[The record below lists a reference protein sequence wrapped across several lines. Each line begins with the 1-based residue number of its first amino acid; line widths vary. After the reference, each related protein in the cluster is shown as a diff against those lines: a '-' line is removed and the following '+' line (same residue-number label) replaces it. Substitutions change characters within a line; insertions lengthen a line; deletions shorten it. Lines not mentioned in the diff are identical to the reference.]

1 MKKFVGITIALLV
14 LGISLPQSAS
24 AAIRNVELVERP
36 HQLLDGRFIDDE
48 LATLLSPEGRLGS
61 LVYTPTLT
69 QTRWFIDAAL
79 LDEVAD
85 MADGYELANEE
96 DGNGVEAA
104 AAWLAQLRIA
114 TAGGVITPIAYGNP
128 DLRLAKRLAPSELT
142 FYQKYG
148 AERVAFHLGRAITA
162 DKTIFKPATSTLS
175 KLSGPDRKNYT
186 ANRQAISKLS
196 TVVSAPELQL
206 FRARLAIL
214 LSPSI
219 NGNSAD
225 VFAQSAVDG
234 VVLQQNKLRVN
245 PGKYALTSESGK
257 VPLTLVNGFSTPVK
271 INLIFRASN
280 IRVIVEDIREITLD
294 PNSRTQM
301 SVPYTVITSG
311 ATQLNAVLTNS
322 DGKWLG
328 PSSKLALSM
337 TLIDSRVAWFTTA
350 AAVLLFIGAGAQTY
364 RRIRKGRK

>member
-1 MKKFVGITIALLV
+1 MKKFSAIAIALLV
-14 LGISLPQSAS
+14 LGIFLPQNAT
-24 AAIRNVELVERP
+24 AAIRSVELVERP

-48 LATLLSPEGRLGS
+48 LATLLTPEGRLGS
-61 LVYTPTLT
+61 LVYTPTVS

-79 LDEVAD
+79 IDEVAD
-85 MADGYELANEE
+85 MADGYELANSE
-96 DGNGVEAA
+96 DGVGVEAA

-114 TAGGVITPIAYGNP
+114 TVGSTIIPIAYGNP
-128 DLRLAKRLAPSELT
+128 DLRLAKRLAPSELS

-148 AERVAFHLGRAITA
+148 VQRTEFHLGRAITA
-162 DKTIFKPATSTLS
+162 DKTVFNSATS
-175 KLSGPDRKNYT
+175 KLSGPDRRNYT
-186 ANRQAISKLS
+186 INRQAISKLS
-196 TVVSAPELQL
+196 TVVDAPELEL

-219 NGNSAD
+219 NGPSAE

-234 VVLQQNKLRVN
+234 VLQQQNKLRVN

-257 VPLTLVNGFSTPVK
+257 VPLTLVNGFTTPVK
-271 INLIFRASN
+271 VNLIFRASN
-280 IRVIVEDIREITLD
+280 IRVLVSDIRAITLD
-294 PNSRTQM
+294 PQSRTQM
-301 SVPYTVITSG
+301 AVPYTVVTSG
-311 ATQLNAVLTNS
+311 TTQVNAVLTNTN
-322 DGKWLG
+322 GKWLG

-364 RRIRKGRK
+364 RRLRKGRK

>member
-1 MKKFVGITIALLV
+1 VKKFSAITLLFIF
-14 LGISLPQSAS
+14 LGLFLPQSAG
-24 AAIRNVELVERP
+24 AAIRRVELIERP

-48 LATLLSPEGRLGS
+48 LATLLTPEGRLGS
-61 LVYTPTLT
+61 LVYTPTVT

-85 MADGYELANEE
+85 MADGYELANNE
-96 DGNGVEAA
+96 DGVGVEAA

-114 TAGGVITPIAYGNP
+114 TAGSAITPIAYGNP
-128 DLRLAKRLAPSELT
+128 DLRVAKRLAPSELT
-142 FYQKYG
+142 FYQNYG
-148 AERVAFHLGRAITA
+148 AQRVAFHLGRAIA
-162 DKTIFKPATSTLS
+162 DGKATFQSSTS

-186 ANRQAISKLS
+186 VNRQAISKLS
-196 TVVSAPELQL
+196 TVVDAPELEL

-214 LSPSI
+214 LSSSI
-219 NGNSAD
+219 NGKSAE

-234 VVLQQNKLRVN
+234 VVQQQNKLRVN

-257 VPLTLVNGFSTPVK
+257 VPLTLVNGFTTPVK
-271 INLIFRASN
+271 VNLIFRASN
-280 IRVIVEDIREITLD
+280 IRVLVNDIRAITLD
-294 PNSRTQM
+294 PQSRTQM
-301 SVPYTVITSG
+301 AVPYTVVTSG
-311 ATQLNAVLTNS
+311 TTQLNAVLTNA

-364 RRIRKGRK
+364 RRLRKGRK

>member
-1 MKKFVGITIALLV
+1 MKKFSVLTLLLLV
-14 LGISLPQSAS
+14 IGISLPQSAS
-24 AAIRNVELVERP
+24 AALRSVELVERP

-61 LVYTPTLT
+61 LVYTPTIT

-96 DGNGVEAA
+96 DGVGVEAA

-114 TAGGVITPIAYGNP
+114 SAGAIITPVVYGNP

-142 FYQKYG
+142 FYQKYS
-148 AERVAFHLGRAITA
+148 ADRIAFHLGRAITT
-162 DKTIFKPATSTLS
+162 DKTVFKSSTT

-186 ANRQAISKLS
+186 INRQAISKLS
-196 TVVSAPELQL
+196 TVVDAPELEL

-219 NGNSAD
+219 NGPSAEI
-225 VFAQSAVDG
+225 FAQSAIDG
-234 VVLQQNKLRVN
+234 VIQQQNKLRVN
-245 PGKYALTSESGK
+245 PGKYALTSKSGK
-257 VPLTLVNGFSTPVK
+257 VPLTLVNGFTTPVK

-280 IRVIVEDIREITLD
+280 IRVIVDDIREITLD
-294 PNSRTQM
+294 PQSRTQM
-301 SVPYTVITSG
+301 AVPYTVITSG
-311 ATQLNAVLTNS
+311 ATQVNAVLTNS

-328 PSSKLALSM
+328 PSSRLALSM

-364 RRIRKGRK
+364 RRIRRGRK

>member
-1 MKKFVGITIALLV
+1 VKKFSTITLV
-14 LGISLPQSAS
+14 LLFLGIFLPQGAS
-24 AAIRNVELVERP
+24 AATRSVELVERP

-48 LATLLSPEGRLGS
+48 LATLLTPEGRLGS
-61 LVYTPTLT
+61 LVYTPTIT

-85 MADGYELANEE
+85 MADGYELASEE
-96 DGNGVEAA
+96 DGVGVDAA
-104 AAWLAQLRIA
+104 TAWLAQLRIA
-114 TAGGVITPIAYGNP
+114 TAGALITPITYGNP
-128 DLRLAKRLAPSELT
+128 DLRLAKRLAPSELA

-148 AERVAFHLGRAITA
+148 ANRVAFHLGRALA
-162 DKTIFKPATSTLS
+162 VDKTAYKSSTS

-186 ANRQAISKLS
+186 VNRQAISKLS
-196 TVVSAPELQL
+196 TVVSAPELEL
-206 FRARLAIL
+206 FRARLALL

-219 NGNSAD
+219 NGSSAEL
-225 VFAQSAVDG
+225 FAASANDG
-234 VVLQQNKLRVN
+234 VLQQQNKLRVN

-280 IRVIVEDIREITLD
+280 IRVILDDIREITLD
-294 PNSRTQM
+294 PQSRTQM
-301 SVPYTVITSG
+301 AVPYTVITSG
-311 ATQLNAVLTNS
+311 STQVNAVLTNS

-337 TLIDSRVAWFTTA
+337 SLIDSRVAWFTTA

>member
-1 MKKFVGITIALLV
+1 MKKFSVFALLLIC
-14 LGISLPQSAS
+14 LGIYLPQSAD
-24 AAIRNVELVERP
+24 AAIRSVELIERP

-48 LATLLSPEGRLGS
+48 LATLLAPEGRLGS
-61 LVYTPTLT
+61 LVYTPTVT

-85 MADGYELANEE
+85 MADGYELANNE
-96 DGNGVEAA
+96 DGVGVEAA

-114 TAGGVITPIAYGNP
+114 TAGGAITPIAYGNP
-128 DLRLAKRLAPSELT
+128 DLRLAKRLAPSELI
-142 FYQKYG
+142 FYEKYG
-148 AERVAFHLGRAITA
+148 ADRVAFHLGRAITA
-162 DKTIFKPATSTLS
+162 DKKTFKSSTS

-186 ANRQAISKLS
+186 VNRQAISKLS
-196 TVVSAPELQL
+196 TVVTAPELEL

-219 NGNSAD
+219 NGPSAEI
-225 VFAQSAVDG
+225 FAQSAIDG
-234 VVLQQNKLRVN
+234 VIQQQNKLRVN

-257 VPLTLVNGFSTPVK
+257 VPLTLVNGFSTPVE

-280 IRVIVEDIREITLD
+280 IRVIVDDIREITLD
-294 PNSRTQM
+294 PQSRTQM
-301 SVPYTVITSG
+301 AVTYTVITSG

-322 DGKWLG
+322 EGKWLG
-328 PSSKLALSM
+328 PSSELALSM
-337 TLIDSRVAWFTTA
+337 TLIDSRVAWFTTT

>member
-1 MKKFVGITIALLV
+1 MKKFSVVMLLLLSIGIY
-14 LGISLPQSAS
+14 LPQSAS
-24 AAIRNVELVERP
+24 AVIRSVELVERP

-61 LVYTPTLT
+61 LVYTPTVVK
-69 QTRWFIDAAL
+69 TRWFIDAAL

-85 MADGYELANEE
+85 MADGYELANKE
-96 DGNGVEAA
+96 DGVGVEAA
-104 AAWLAQLRIA
+104 TAWLAQLRIA
-114 TAGGVITPIAYGNP
+114 VAGAIITPIAYGNP
-128 DLRLAKRLAPSELT
+128 DLRLAKRLAPSELN

-148 AERVAFHLGRAITA
+148 ADRVAFHLGRAITA
-162 DKTIFKPATSTLS
+162 DKKIFKSSVS

-186 ANRQAISKLS
+186 TNRQAISKLS
-196 TVVSAPELQL
+196 TVVSAPELEL

-219 NGNSAD
+219 SGPSAE
-225 VFAQSAVDG
+225 VFAQSAIDG
-234 VVLQQNKLRVN
+234 VIQQQNKLRVN
-245 PGKYALTSESGK
+245 PGKYALTSESGN
-257 VPLTLVNGFSTPVK
+257 VPLTLVNGFTTPVK

-280 IRVIVEDIREITLD
+280 IRVIVDDIREITLE
-294 PNSRTQM
+294 PLSRTQM
-301 SVPYTVITSG
+301 ALPYTVITSG
-311 ATQLNAVLTNS
+311 STQVSAVLTNS

-328 PSSKLALSM
+328 PSSRLALSM

>member
-1 MKKFVGITIALLV
+1 VKKFSVLTLLLLV
-14 LGISLPQSAS
+14 IGISLPQSAS
-24 AAIRNVELVERP
+24 AALRSVELVERP

-61 LVYTPTLT
+61 LVYTPTIA

-96 DGNGVEAA
+96 DGVGVEAA
-104 AAWLAQLRIA
+104 GAWLAQLRIA
-114 TAGGVITPIAYGNP
+114 SAGAIITPVVYGNP

-142 FYQKYG
+142 FYQKYS
-148 AERVAFHLGRAITA
+148 ADRIAFHLGRAITT
-162 DKTIFKPATSTLS
+162 DKTVFKSSTT

-186 ANRQAISKLS
+186 INRQAISKLS
-196 TVVSAPELQL
+196 TVVDAPELEL

-219 NGNSAD
+219 NGPSAEI
-225 VFAQSAVDG
+225 FAQSAIDG
-234 VVLQQNKLRVN
+234 VIQQQNKLRVN

-257 VPLTLVNGFSTPVK
+257 VPLTLVNGFTTPVK

-280 IRVIVEDIREITLD
+280 IRVIVDDIREITLD
-294 PNSRTQM
+294 PQSRTQM
-301 SVPYTVITSG
+301 AVPYTVITSG
-311 ATQLNAVLTNS
+311 ATQVNAVLTNS

-328 PSSKLALSM
+328 PSSRLALSM

-364 RRIRKGRK
+364 RRIRRGRK

>member
-1 MKKFVGITIALLV
+1 MKKFSAIAIVLFC
-14 LGISLPQSAS
+14 LGISLPQSAV
-24 AAIRNVELVERP
+24 AVVRNIELIERP

-48 LATLLSPEGRLGS
+48 LATLLTPEGRLGS
-61 LVYTPTLT
+61 LVYTPAVT
-69 QTRWFIDAAL
+69 QSRWFIDAAL

-96 DGNGVEAA
+96 DGVGVDIA
-104 AAWLAQLRIA
+104 AAWLTQLRIA
-114 TAGGVITPIAYGNP
+114 TAGAIIAPITYGNP
-128 DLRLAKRLAPSELT
+128 DLALAKRLAPSELA

-148 AERVAFHLGRAITA
+148 ADRVAFHLGRAITP
-162 DKTIFKPATSTLS
+162 DKAVFKSSAS

-186 ANRQAISKLS
+186 VNRQAISKLS
-196 TVVSAPELQL
+196 SVVTAPELQL

-214 LSPSI
+214 LSSSI
-219 NGNSAD
+219 NGSSAE
-225 VFAQSAVDG
+225 VFAQSAIDG
-234 VVLQQNKLRVN
+234 VVQQQNKLRVN

-257 VPLTLVNGFSTPVK
+257 VPLTLVNGFTTPVT

-280 IRVIVEDIREITLD
+280 IRVIVDDIREITLA
-294 PNSRTQM
+294 PQSRTQM
-301 SVPYTVITSG
+301 AVSYLVITSG
-311 ATQLNAVLTNS
+311 TTQLNVVLTNS
-322 DGKWLG
+322 DGRWLG

>member
-1 MKKFVGITIALLV
+1 MKKFSAIAIVLLC
-14 LGISLPQSAS
+14 LGISLPQSAV
-24 AAIRNVELVERP
+24 AAVRNVELIERP

-48 LATLLSPEGRLGS
+48 LATLLTPEGRLGS
-61 LVYTPTLT
+61 LVYTPAVT
-69 QTRWFIDAAL
+69 QSRWFIDAAL

-96 DGNGVEAA
+96 DGVGVDIA

-114 TAGGVITPIAYGNP
+114 TAGAIVSPITYGNP
-128 DLRLAKRLAPSELT
+128 DLALAKRLAPSELA

-148 AERVAFHLGRAITA
+148 ADRVAFHLGRAIA
-162 DKTIFKPATSTLS
+162 PDKAVFKSSAS

-186 ANRQAISKLS
+186 TNRQAISKLS
-196 TVVSAPELQL
+196 TVVTAPELEL

-219 NGNSAD
+219 NGASAEA
-225 VFAQSAVDG
+225 FAQSAIDG
-234 VVLQQNKLRVN
+234 VLQQQNKLRVN

-257 VPLTLVNGFSTPVK
+257 VPLTLVNGFTTPVK

-280 IRVIVEDIREITLD
+280 LRVIADDIREITLE
-294 PNSRTQM
+294 PQSRTQM
-301 SVPYTVITSG
+301 AVSYTVITSG
-311 ATQLNAVLTNS
+311 TTQVNAILTNS

-328 PSSKLALSM
+328 PASRLSLSM
-337 TLIDSRVAWFTTA
+337 TLIDSRVAWFTTT

>member
-1 MKKFVGITIALLV
+1 MKKFSAIAIVLLC
-14 LGISLPQSAS
+14 LGISLPQSAV
-24 AAIRNVELVERP
+24 AAVRSIELIERP

-48 LATLLSPEGRLGS
+48 LATLLTPEGRLGS
-61 LVYTPTLT
+61 LVYTPAVT
-69 QTRWFIDAAL
+69 QSRWFIDAAL

-96 DGNGVEAA
+96 DGVGVDIA

-114 TAGGVITPIAYGNP
+114 TAGAIVAPITYGNP
-128 DLRLAKRLAPSELT
+128 DLALAKRLAPSELA

-148 AERVAFHLGRAITA
+148 ADRVAFHLGRAIA
-162 DKTIFKPATSTLS
+162 PDKAVFKSSAS

-186 ANRQAISKLS
+186 VNRQAISKLS
-196 TVVSAPELQL
+196 SVVTAPELQL

-214 LSPSI
+214 LSSSI
-219 NGNSAD
+219 NGSSAE
-225 VFAQSAVDG
+225 VFAQSAIDG
-234 VVLQQNKLRVN
+234 VVQQQNKLRVN

-257 VPLTLVNGFSTPVK
+257 VPLTLVNGFTTQVT

-280 IRVIVEDIREITLD
+280 IRVIVDDIREITLA
-294 PNSRTQM
+294 PQSRTQM
-301 SVPYTVITSG
+301 AVSYLVITSG
-311 ATQLNAVLTNS
+311 TTQLNAVLTNS
-322 DGKWLG
+322 DGRWLG

>member
-1 MKKFVGITIALLV
+1 VKKFSAIAIILLC
-14 LGISLPQSAS
+14 LGISLPQNAD
-24 AAIRNVELVERP
+24 AAVRNVELIERP

-48 LATLLSPEGRLGS
+48 LATLLTPEGRLGS
-61 LVYTPTLT
+61 LVYTPAVT
-69 QTRWFIDAAL
+69 QSRWFIDAAL

-96 DGNGVEAA
+96 DGVGVDIA
-104 AAWLAQLRIA
+104 AAWLAQLRTA
-114 TAGGVITPIAYGNP
+114 TAGAIVAPITYGNP
-128 DLRLAKRLAPSELT
+128 DLALAKRLAPSELA

-148 AERVAFHLGRAITA
+148 ADRVAFHLGRAIA
-162 DKTIFKPATSTLS
+162 PDKAVFKSSAS
-175 KLSGPDRKNYT
+175 KLSGPGRKNYT
-186 ANRQAISKLS
+186 VNRQAISKLS
-196 TVVSAPELQL
+196 SVVTAPELQL

-219 NGNSAD
+219 NGSFAE
-225 VFAQSAVDG
+225 VFAQSAIDG
-234 VVLQQNKLRVN
+234 VVQQQNKLRVN

-257 VPLTLVNGFSTPVK
+257 VPLTLVNGFTTPVK
-271 INLIFRASN
+271 VNLIFRASN
-280 IRVIVEDIREITLD
+280 IRVLVNDIRAITLD
-294 PNSRTQM
+294 PQSRTQM
-301 SVPYTVITSG
+301 AVPYTVVTSG
-311 ATQLNAVLTNS
+311 TTQLNAVLTNT

-364 RRIRKGRK
+364 RRLRKGRK

>member
-1 MKKFVGITIALLV
+1 VKKFSAIAIVLLC
-14 LGISLPQSAS
+14 LGISLPQSAV
-24 AAIRNVELVERP
+24 AAVRNVELIERP

-48 LATLLSPEGRLGS
+48 LATLLTPEGRLGS
-61 LVYTPTLT
+61 LVYTPAVT
-69 QTRWFIDAAL
+69 QSRWFIDAAL

-96 DGNGVEAA
+96 DGVGVDIA

-114 TAGGVITPIAYGNP
+114 TAGAIVSPITYGNP
-128 DLRLAKRLAPSELT
+128 DLALAKRLAPSELA

-148 AERVAFHLGRAITA
+148 ADRVAFHLGRAIA
-162 DKTIFKPATSTLS
+162 PDKAVFKSSAS

-186 ANRQAISKLS
+186 VNRQAISKLS
-196 TVVSAPELQL
+196 SVVTAPELQL

-214 LSPSI
+214 LSSSI
-219 NGNSAD
+219 NGSSAE
-225 VFAQSAVDG
+225 VFAQSAIDG
-234 VVLQQNKLRVN
+234 VVQQQNKLRVN

-257 VPLTLVNGFSTPVK
+257 VPLTLVNGFTTQVT

-280 IRVIVEDIREITLD
+280 IRVIVDDIREITLA
-294 PNSRTQM
+294 PQSRTQM
-301 SVPYTVITSG
+301 AVSYLVITSG
-311 ATQLNAVLTNS
+311 TTQLNAVLTNS
-322 DGKWLG
+322 DGRWLG

>member
-1 MKKFVGITIALLV
+1 MKKFSVFALLLIC
-14 LGISLPQSAS
+14 LGIYLPQSAD
-24 AAIRNVELVERP
+24 AAVRSVELIERP
-36 HQLLDGRFIDDE
+36 HQLLDGKFIDDE
-48 LATLLSPEGRLGS
+48 LATLLAPEGRLGS
-61 LVYTPTLT
+61 LVYTPTVT

-85 MADGYELANEE
+85 MADGYELANNE
-96 DGNGVEAA
+96 DGVGVEAA

-114 TAGGVITPIAYGNP
+114 SAGALVTPIAYGNP

-142 FYQKYG
+142 FYKKFG
-148 AERVAFHLGRAITA
+148 ADRVAFHLGRAIPADTTA
-162 DKTIFKPATSTLS
+162 FKSSAS

-186 ANRQAISKLS
+186 TNRQAISKLS
-196 TVVSAPELQL
+196 TVVTAPELEL

-219 NGNSAD
+219 NGASAD
-225 VFAQSAVDG
+225 AFAQSAING
-234 VVLQQNKLRVN
+234 VLQQQNKLRVN

-271 INLIFRASN
+271 INLIFRTSN
-280 IRVIVEDIREITLD
+280 IRVIVDDIREITLE
-294 PNSRTQM
+294 PQSRTQM
-301 SVPYTVITSG
+301 AVTYTVITSG

-322 DGKWLG
+322 EGKWLG
-328 PSSKLALSM
+328 PASRLSLSM
-337 TLIDSRVAWFTTA
+337 TLIDSRVAWFTTT

>member
-1 MKKFVGITIALLV
+1 VKKFLV
-14 LGISLPQSAS
+14 IILTFLATAVFLPQSAS
-24 AAIRNVELVERP
+24 ATTRSIELVERP

-48 LATLLSPEGRLGS
+48 LATLLSPSGRLGL
-61 LVYTPTLT
+61 LVYTPSLT

-85 MADGYELANEE
+85 MADGYELASEE
-96 DGNGVEAA
+96 DGVGVEVA

-114 TAGGVITPIAYGNP
+114 TAGAIITPIAYGNP
-128 DLRLAKRLAPSELT
+128 DLGLAKRLAPSELA
-142 FYQKYG
+142 FYQKFG
-148 AERVAFHLGRAITA
+148 AQRVAFHLGRAISA
-162 DKTIFKPATSTLS
+162 DKTVFKSSVS

-186 ANRQAISKLS
+186 TNRQAISKLS
-196 TVVSAPELQL
+196 TVVTAPELEI

-219 NGNSAD
+219 NGESAE
-225 VFAQSAVDG
+225 VFAQSAIDG
-234 VVLQQNKLRVN
+234 VTQQQNKLRVN

-280 IRVIVEDIREITLD
+280 IRVIVDDIREITLD
-294 PNSRTQM
+294 PQSRTQM
-301 SVPYTVITSG
+301 AVPYTVITSG
-311 ATQLNAVLTNS
+311 STQLNAVLTNS
-322 DGKWLG
+322 QGKWLG

-337 TLIDSRVAWFTTA
+337 TLIDSRVAWFTTT
-350 AAVLLFIGAGAQTY
+350 AAVLLFIGAGAQTF

>member
-1 MKKFVGITIALLV
+1 VKKFSVFALLFLF

-24 AAIRNVELVERP
+24 AAIRNIELVERP

-61 LVYTPTLT
+61 LVYTPTVT
-69 QTRWFIDAAL
+69 QTRWFIDGAL
-79 LDEVAD
+79 VDEVAD
-85 MADGYELANEE
+85 MADGYELANGD
-96 DGNGVEAA
+96 DGVGVEVAT
-104 AAWLAQLRIA
+104 AWLAQLRLA
-114 TAGGVITPIAYGNP
+114 TAGGIITPIAYGNP
-128 DLRLAKRLAPSELT
+128 DLRLAKRLAPSELS

-148 AERVAFHLGRAITA
+148 VQRVAFHLGRTITA
-162 DKTIFKPATSTLS
+162 DQAVFKSPVS

-186 ANRQAISKLS
+186 VNRQAISKLS
-196 TVVSAPELQL
+196 TVVSAPELEL

-214 LSPSI
+214 LSSSI
-219 NGNSAD
+219 NGLAAD
-225 VFAQSAVDG
+225 VFAQSAIDG
-234 VVLQQNKLRVN
+234 VVQQQNKLRVN
-245 PGKYALTSESGK
+245 PGKYALTSKSGK
-257 VPLTLVNGFSTPVK
+257 VPLTLVNGFTTPVK

-280 IRVIVEDIREITLD
+280 IRVNISDIRGITLD
-294 PNSRTQM
+294 PQSRTQM
-301 SVPYTVITSG
+301 AVPYTVVTSG
-311 ATQLNAVLTNS
+311 TTQVNAVLTNT

-364 RRIRKGRK
+364 RRLRKGRK

>member
-1 MKKFVGITIALLV
+1 MKKFLVFTLLLIS
-14 LGISLPQSAS
+14 LGIYLPQSAS
-24 AAIRNVELVERP
+24 AAIRTVELVERP

-61 LVYTPTLT
+61 LVYTPIITE
-69 QTRWFIDAAL
+69 TRWIIDAAL

-85 MADGYELANEE
+85 MADGYELADNN
-96 DGNGVEAA
+96 DGVGVEAA
-104 AAWLAQLRIA
+104 TAWLAQLRIA
-114 TAGGVITPIAYGNP
+114 TAGGVITPVAYGNP
-128 DLRLAKRLAPSELT
+128 DLRLAKRLAPSELR

-148 AERVAFHLGRAITA
+148 ADRVAFHLGRAITPDRA
-162 DKTIFKPATSTLS
+162 TFKSSTS

-186 ANRQAISKLS
+186 VNRQAISKLS
-196 TVVSAPELQL
+196 TVVTAPELEL

-219 NGNSAD
+219 NGSSAE
-225 VFAQSAVDG
+225 VFAQSAIDG
-234 VVLQQNKLRVN
+234 VIQQQNKLRVN

-257 VPLTLVNGFSTPVK
+257 VPLTLVNGFTTPVK

-280 IRVIVEDIREITLD
+280 IRVIVDDIREITLE
-294 PNSRTQM
+294 PQSRTQM
-301 SVPYTVITSG
+301 AVPYTVITSG
-311 ATQLNAVLTNS
+311 STQVSAVLTNS

-328 PSSKLALSM
+328 PSSRLALNM

-350 AAVLLFIGAGAQTY
+350 AAVLLFIGAGAQTF
-364 RRIRKGRK
+364 RRIKRGRK

>member
-1 MKKFVGITIALLV
+1 MKKFSALTIALLV
-14 LGISLPQSAS
+14 LGIFLPQSVS
-24 AAIRNVELVERP
+24 AAERNIELVERP

-61 LVYTPTLT
+61 LVYTPTVT
-69 QTRWFIDAAL
+69 QTRWVIDAAL

-85 MADGYELANEE
+85 MADGYELANGD
-96 DGNGVEAA
+96 DGVGVEVAT
-104 AAWLAQLRIA
+104 AWLAQLRLA
-114 TAGGVITPIAYGNP
+114 TAGGIITPIAYGNP
-128 DLRLAKRLAPSELT
+128 DLRLAKRLAPSELS

-148 AERVAFHLGRAITA
+148 VQRVAFHLGRTITA
-162 DKTIFKPATSTLS
+162 DKAVFKSPAS

-186 ANRQAISKLS
+186 VNRQAISKLS
-196 TVVSAPELQL
+196 TVVSAPELEL

-214 LSPSI
+214 LSSSI
-219 NGNSAD
+219 NGAPAE
-225 VFAQSAVDG
+225 VFAQSAIDG
-234 VVLQQNKLRVN
+234 VVQQQNKLRVN

-257 VPLTLVNGFSTPVK
+257 VPLTLVNGFTTPVK
-271 INLIFRASN
+271 VNLIFRASN
-280 IRVIVEDIREITLD
+280 IRVIVDDIREITLE
-294 PNSRTQM
+294 PQSRTQM
-301 SVPYTVITSG
+301 AVPYTVITSG
-311 ATQLNAVLTNS
+311 ATQVTAVLTNS

-328 PSSKLALSM
+328 PASRLALSM

>member
-1 MKKFVGITIALLV
+1 MKKFLVFTLLLIS
-14 LGISLPQSAS
+14 LGIYLPQSAS
-24 AAIRNVELVERP
+24 AAIRTVELVERP

-61 LVYTPTLT
+61 LVYTPIITE
-69 QTRWFIDAAL
+69 TRWIIDAAL

-85 MADGYELANEE
+85 MADGYELADNN
-96 DGNGVEAA
+96 DGVGVEAA
-104 AAWLAQLRIA
+104 TAWLAQLRIA
-114 TAGGVITPIAYGNP
+114 TAGGVITPVAYGNP

-142 FYQKYG
+142 FYKKYG
-148 AERVAFHLGRAITA
+148 ADRVAFHLGRAIPT
-162 DKTIFKPATSTLS
+162 DKTVFKSSIS

-186 ANRQAISKLS
+186 VNRQAISKLS
-196 TVVSAPELQL
+196 TVVTAPELEL

-214 LSPSI
+214 LSSSI
-219 NGNSAD
+219 NGPSAEI
-225 VFAQSAVDG
+225 FAQSAIDG
-234 VVLQQNKLRVN
+234 VLQQQNKLRVN

-257 VPLTLVNGFSTPVK
+257 VPLTLVNGFTTPVK

-280 IRVIVEDIREITLD
+280 LRVIADDIREITLE
-294 PNSRTQM
+294 PQSRTQM
-301 SVPYTVITSG
+301 AVSYTVITSG
-311 ATQLNAVLTNS
+311 TTQVNAVLTNS

-328 PSSKLALSM
+328 PASRLSLSM
-337 TLIDSRVAWFTTA
+337 TLIDSRVAWFTTT

>member
-1 MKKFVGITIALLV
+1 MKKFSVIV
-14 LGISLPQSAS
+14 LAILSIGLFLPQSAS
-24 AAIRNVELVERP
+24 AAIPSIELVERP

-48 LATLLSPEGRLGS
+48 LATLLAPEGRLGS
-61 LVYTPTLT
+61 LVFTPTIT

-85 MADGYELANEE
+85 MADGYELASQE
-96 DGNGVEAA
+96 DGVGVEVAT
-104 AAWLAQLRIA
+104 AWLAQLRIA
-114 TAGGVITPIAYGNP
+114 TAGDIITPVVYGNP

-142 FYQKYG
+142 FYRNYG
-148 AERVAFHLGRAITA
+148 AERVEFHLGRAITA
-162 DKTIFKPATSTLS
+162 DKAQFDSSSS

-186 ANRQAISKLS
+186 VNRQAISKLS
-196 TVVSAPELQL
+196 TVVTAPELEL

-214 LSPSI
+214 LSSSI
-219 NGNSAD
+219 NGPSAET
-225 VFAQSAVDG
+225 FAASAIDG
-234 VVLQQNKLRVN
+234 VIQQQNKLRVN
-245 PGKYALTSESGK
+245 PGKYALTSETGK
-257 VPLTLVNGFSTPVK
+257 VPLTLVNGFTTPVK

-280 IRVIVEDIREITLD
+280 IRVIVSDIPEITLD
-294 PNSRTQM
+294 PQSRTQM
-301 SVPYTVITSG
+301 AVSYTVITSG

-328 PSSKLALSM
+328 PSSRLALSM
-337 TLIDSRVAWFTTA
+337 TLIDSRVAWFTTT

>member
-1 MKKFVGITIALLV
+1 MKKFSVLTLLLLV
-14 LGISLPQSAS
+14 IGISLPQSAS
-24 AAIRNVELVERP
+24 AALRSVELVERP

-61 LVYTPTLT
+61 LVYTPTIT

-96 DGNGVEAA
+96 DGVGVESA

-114 TAGGVITPIAYGNP
+114 SAGAIITPVVYGNP

-142 FYQKYG
+142 FYQKYS
-148 AERVAFHLGRAITA
+148 ADRIAFHLGRAITT
-162 DKTIFKPATSTLS
+162 DKTVFKSSTT

-186 ANRQAISKLS
+186 INRQAISKLS
-196 TVVSAPELQL
+196 TVVDAPELEL

-219 NGNSAD
+219 NGPSAEI
-225 VFAQSAVDG
+225 FAQSAIDG
-234 VVLQQNKLRVN
+234 VIQQQNKLRVN

-257 VPLTLVNGFSTPVK
+257 VPLTLVNGFTTPVK

-280 IRVIVEDIREITLD
+280 IRVIVDDIREITLD
-294 PNSRTQM
+294 PQSRTQM
-301 SVPYTVITSG
+301 AVPYTVITSG
-311 ATQLNAVLTNS
+311 ATQVNAVLTNS

-328 PSSKLALSM
+328 PSSRLALSM

-364 RRIRKGRK
+364 RRIRRGRK

>member
-1 MKKFVGITIALLV
+1 MKKFSAITLTLLF
-14 LGISLPQSAS
+14 LGIFLPQSAS

-36 HQLLDGRFIDDE
+36 HQLLDGKFIDDE
-48 LATLLSPEGRLGS
+48 LATLLTPEGRLGS
-61 LVYTPTLT
+61 LVYTPTVT

-79 LDEVAD
+79 LDEIAD
-85 MADGYELANEE
+85 MADGYELANNE
-96 DGNGVEAA
+96 DGVGVEAA

-114 TAGGVITPIAYGNP
+114 SAGALVTPIAYGNP
-128 DLRLAKRLAPSELT
+128 DLGLAKRLAPSELT
-142 FYQKYG
+142 FYKKYG
-148 AERVAFHLGRAITA
+148 ADRVAFHLGRAIPT
-162 DKTIFKPATSTLS
+162 DKTVFKSSIS

-186 ANRQAISKLS
+186 VNRQAISKLS
-196 TVVSAPELQL
+196 TVVTAPELEL

-219 NGNSAD
+219 NGASAEA
-225 VFAQSAVDG
+225 FAQSAIDG
-234 VVLQQNKLRVN
+234 VLQQQSKLRVN
-245 PGKYALTSESGK
+245 PGKYALTSESGN
-257 VPLTLVNGFSTPVK
+257 VLLTLVNGFTTPVK

-280 IRVIVEDIREITLD
+280 IRVIVDDILEITLE
-294 PNSRTQM
+294 PQSRTQM
-301 SVPYTVITSG
+301 AVSYTVITSG
-311 ATQLNAVLTNS
+311 STQVSAVLTNS

-328 PSSKLALSM
+328 PSSRLALSM